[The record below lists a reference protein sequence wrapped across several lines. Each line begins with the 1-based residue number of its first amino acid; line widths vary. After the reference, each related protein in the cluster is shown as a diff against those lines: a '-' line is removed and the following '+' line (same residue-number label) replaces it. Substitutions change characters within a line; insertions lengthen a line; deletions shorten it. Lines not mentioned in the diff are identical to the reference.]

1 MNAKEPIRVVIAD
14 DLALMRSGLRAFLTA
29 YPDLNLVGE
38 ASDGEEALQLCELLD
53 PDVLIMDLKMPVLD
67 GIQATRLIH
76 QRWPSIRVLALVNFR
91 EKTLIQNA
99 LKAGA
104 TDYLPK
110 DITADELAEAIRRA
124 HQGRRSAL
132 SKSQLGAAQ
141 AELLDGLTQ
150 LATMAS
156 ADLTRLTGLLRQQL
170 PRLFPG
176 CQIDVHLFPD
186 QNLFCYPAD
195 RAEHI
200 PEALWDWVKGSRQA
214 FVVAPG
220 DEIPWGA
227 SIEPEGE
234 LILAPILSPDG
245 EQTLGGICILQIS
258 ERYRVRS
265 RLAFTQ
271 ELAARIASTVATIS
285 SPRPGYIHKDMKQEL
300 VDAGKIQAG
309 ILPEKPPRLRGWDI
323 AARLE
328 PALQTSGDFYDFIP
342 LTNNNWGVLIAD
354 VSDKGM
360 GAALFMA
367 LSNTLLRTYAI
378 QYATLPSFALSLVNE
393 RILSDTRNGM
403 FVTTF
408 YGVLEPDT
416 GRLRYVNAGHNPPY
430 LLSGQKG
437 KPVDQLRPT
446 GMALG
451 VDENA
456 SWNQKIARF
465 TPGDMLVLYTDGVT
479 EAQDRAGRYYGEARL
494 LEVIRPLR
502 SHPAEQVLEAIM
514 ADLRRFTSGSPQ
526 ADDVTLIV
534 VRREGE

>member
-14 DLALMRSGLRAFLTA
+14 DLALMRSGLRAFLMA

-53 PDVLIMDLKMPVLD
+53 PDVLIMDLKMPVMD

-91 EKTLIQNA
+91 EKALIQNA

-110 DITADELAEAIRRA
+110 DITADELAEAIRRV

-132 SKSQLGAAQ
+132 SKSKLSAAQ

-156 ADLTRLTGLLRQQL
+156 ADLTRLAGLLRQQL

-195 RAEHI
+195 RTEHM

-214 FVVAPG
+214 FIVAVG
-220 DEIPWGA
+220 DEIPWGGNF
-227 SIEPEGE
+227 EPGGE

-245 EQTLGGICILQIS
+245 KQTLGGICILQIS
-258 ERYRVRS
+258 ERYRIRS

-271 ELAARIASTVATIS
+271 ELAAHIASTVATIG
-285 SPRPGYIHKDMKQEL
+285 SPRSGYIHKDMKQEL

-403 FVTTF
+403 FVTAF

-437 KPVDQLRPT
+437 KPVDQLRPR
-446 GMALG
+446 
-451 VDENA
+451 E
-456 SWNQKIARF
+456 
-465 TPGDMLVLYTDGVT
+465 
-479 EAQDRAGRYYGEARL
+479 RL
-494 LEVIRPLR
+494 LGPENRPLHAWR
-502 SHPAEQVLEAIM
+502 HAGAVHRRGDRGPRPGWAL
-514 ADLRRFTSGSPQ
+514 LRRGAPAGGDPPAARSPGG
-526 ADDVTLIV
+526 AGAGGDHGGLAALH
-534 VRREGE
+534 VRFAPGG